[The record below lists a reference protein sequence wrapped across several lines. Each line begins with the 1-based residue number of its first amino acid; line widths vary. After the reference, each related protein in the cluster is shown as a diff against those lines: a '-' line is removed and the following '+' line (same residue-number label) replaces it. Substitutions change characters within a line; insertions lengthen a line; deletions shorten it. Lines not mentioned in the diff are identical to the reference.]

1 MKSYYGVKCQHYVL
15 NDPWIFQ
22 SRPIFWIL
30 SKYKAPNMYAGV
42 TSDILQAINANHF
55 WPTLI
60 LSKYISKDFWICQNI
75 FQKIS
80 EANTHC
86 CKYTTQGFHI
96 SVYNIV
102 IAQTSPCLVRNAPRL
117 NGWTVWATPLIFSEW
132 GTTCFPLVQQK
143 GPRTAWCSPSWTTR
157 SWGPPPRRC
166 SGQLTTSTSLLRRN
180 REKQTN

>member
-1 MKSYYGVKCQHYVL
+1 M
-15 NDPWIFQ
+15 
-22 SRPIFWIL
+22 FWMIL
-30 SKYKAPNMYAGV
+30 EYFNLDRYSEYWVNIKHQICTLGSHQTFYKPLMQITFGQ
-42 TSDILQAINANHF
+42 LWF
-55 WPTLI
+55 
-60 LSKYISKDFWICQNI
+60 CQNI